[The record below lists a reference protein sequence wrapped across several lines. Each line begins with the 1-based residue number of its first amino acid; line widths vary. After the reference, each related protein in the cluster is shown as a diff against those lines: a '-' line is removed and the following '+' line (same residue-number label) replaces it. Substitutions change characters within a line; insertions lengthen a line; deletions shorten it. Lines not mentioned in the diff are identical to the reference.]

1 MDRLFHSHVQL
12 IYEDEN
18 HKASVSSQV
27 ARSYYL
33 FLTTCSYYLCGE
45 GLISWKTSFS
55 AIRLLSG
62 VLAANVLLRGRDP

>member
-1 MDRLFHSHVQL
+1 MVGVEGCR
-12 IYEDEN
+12 IN
-18 HKASVSSQV
+18 MPGSV
-27 ARSYYL
+27 YL